1 MATYAELRGLGKMLR
16 LRRGDVRQI
25 ARDFVHA
32 KINVY
37 LDTLHDL
44 ADEYGYVPI
53 QIDLSDEVLRP
64 LVDEARQHAQFIV
77 DTFNGEM
84 EAFLDRNKERPPG
97 QILQD
102 FHAWAADRFD
112 ARGEQ
117 TAITEAY
124 NAHADATVAFFAA
137 SGIPVEFDFGGHG
150 DDEPQCAVCQALAS
164 SGPHPLERVV
174 AVGNPHIGC
183 RQEWHP
189 LVPDDAE
196 LPDEEALQLGQAS
209 GGLFGRQPLVIEH
222 GNDHDA
228 AAAYVQQLA
237 GGAADAGAGG

>member
-1 MATYAELRGLGKMLR
+1 VATHAELRGLGKLLR
-16 LRRGDVRQI
+16 LRPRDVREI
-25 ARDFVHA
+25 ASDFVSE
-32 KINVY
+32 KIGVY

-44 ADEYGYVPI
+44 ADEFGYVPI

-64 LVDEARQHAQFIV
+64 LVDEARQHARYIV

-84 EAFLDRNKERPPG
+84 EAFLERNAERPAG
-97 QILQD
+97 EILQD

-137 SGIPVEFDFGGHG
+137 NEIPVEFDFGGHG
-150 DDEPQCAVCQALAS
+150 DDAAQCAVCQALEA

-174 AVGNPHIGC
+174 ELGNPHPGC

-189 LVPDDAE
+189 RVPDDAQ
-196 LPDEEALQLGQAS
+196 LPAEDDLQLGAAA
-209 GGLFGRQPLVIEH
+209 GGLLGRQPLVIEH
-222 GNDHDA
+222 GNHDRA
-228 AAAYVQQLA
+228 AAFVRDLA
-237 GGAADAGAGG
+237 GGSSQPE